1 MNHTI
6 TGTVWKC
13 GDHVTAYQII
23 AKRRWTL
30 NALDPAEL
38 GQWAFEDALDS
49 IRDIPDG
56 FRKLGYDIV
65 VAGYDF
71 GGGGKSIEHP
81 IVAMQGAGVRLVLAE
96 SFSRYN
102 FRNAIN
108 RGLPAVTSPGI
119 GEFCQTGDRLQVD
132 LLSGEIKNLTTGKNT
147 RGTPLSD
154 LVLRFWEAGGIL
166 NFYRKQQ
173 SDTNRGETTR

>member
-6 TGTVWKC
+6 IGTVWKC
-13 GDHVTAYQII
+13 GDNVTAYQII
-23 AKRRWTL
+23 ARRRWTL

-38 GQWAFEDALDS
+38 GKWAFEDALDS
-49 IRDIPDG
+49 LKNIPGG
-56 FRKLGYDIV
+56 FKELGYDIV
-65 VAGYDF
+65 VAGHDF

-108 RGLPAVTSPGI
+108 RGLPAMTSPGI
-119 GEFCQTGDRLQVD
+119 SEFCRTGDRLQVD
-132 LLSGEIKNLTTGKNT
+132 LLTGEVKNLTTGQT
-147 RGTPLSD
+147 TQGTPLSD
-154 LVLRFWEAGGIL
+154 LILLFLEAGGML
-166 NFYRKQQ
+166 NYYKQQQ
-173 SDTNRGETTR
+173 SDLEKGETSQ